1 MQNYFKKLYLTYCI
15 NSANASDRGDSIKK
29 KKLKFFFHR
38 TFNKKGTGSL
48 GFDFTDKPSRD
59 DIVQQ
64 IIILKHYK
72 IGCRDN
78 HLFSEVKCDE
88 KVGVDPVSGG
98 TIKDYSDNFFKYN
111 KKNFDIVFIDGLHM
125 YHQVR
130 NDIINSLNFLNDK
143 GIILLHDCLPNTV
156 YDQAVP
162 RCKMNWNGD
171 VWKAI
176 VEMRTRPDIDTYTC
190 YADQGIGV
198 IFKRPNKNKLDLNL
212 NDFSKLRFKDY
223 FDNYKNYMNIISY
236 EELKKLA

>member
-1 MQNYFKKLYLTYCI
+1 MKNYFKKIYLNYCI
-15 NSANASDRGDSIKK
+15 NSSGDSIKK
-29 KKLKFFFHR
+29 RKLKFFFHSI
-38 TFNKKGTGSL
+38 FNKKGTGSL
-48 GFDFTDKPSRD
+48 GFDFTDKPLRME
-59 DIVQQ
+59 IVQK
-64 IIILKHYK
+64 IINAKNYK
-72 IGCRDN
+72 NYLEIGCRN
-78 HLFSEVKCDE
+78 NELFDKVECNE
-88 KVGVDPVSGG
+88 KVGVDPVCGG

-125 YHQVR
+125 YHQVK
-130 NDIINSLNFLNDK
+130 NDIINSLKFLNDN

-176 VEMRTRPDIDTYTC
+176 VEMRTKEDVDTYTC

-198 IFKRPNKNKLDLNL
+198 IFKRPNKNKLDLNI

-223 FDNYKNYMNIISY
+223 FDNNKSYMNIISY
-236 EELKKLA
+236 EELKNLV